1 MQKTKSALLP
11 KWEETK
17 SYCRDNPGKVVRLSL
32 FAALCFYVAL
42 CPLIV
47 MAFFEFLPFKIQ
59 AYQPDTPEY
68 HREEVHFDE
77 ADLAKDLPAF
87 QNKAV
92 SQNKI
97 SAWHFKNPE
106 AKYTVL
112 LHHGQRGNLEHYK
125 ETAHC
130 LYDAGASV
138 FLYDYSGYGKSTG
151 RPSNAQVLADA
162 QAAGAYINRVL
173 QVPDEKLVHAGVS
186 IGTGPCLETA
196 ALHKNVPG
204 LILVS
209 PYQSMESV
217 WRLRLPSFNLY
228 PQFAFPSPDM
238 GCGLKEPMKP
248 SYRDASLLMFH
259 ATDDTILPVEQA
271 DAIYAASNGAKTYI
285 RGPMEGHVGSLAG
298 GDKENSKSAVSVCRR
313 FFESLP
319 K

>member
-1 MQKTKSALLP
+1 
-11 KWEETK
+11 
-17 SYCRDNPGKVVRLSL
+17 
-32 FAALCFYVAL
+32 
-42 CPLIV
+42 

-59 AYQPDTPEY
+59 AYQPDAPEY
-68 HREEVHFDE
+68 HREEITFDE
-77 ADLAKDLPAF
+77 TDLAKDLPAF
-87 QNKAV
+87 QNKSV
-92 SQNKI
+92 SHNKI
-97 SAWHFKNPE
+97 SAWYFKNPT

-130 LYDAGASV
+130 LFDAGASV

-173 QVPDEKLVHAGVS
+173 HLPDEKLVHAGVS

-196 ALHKNVPG
+196 ALHRNVPG

-217 WRLRLPSFNLY
+217 WRLRLPFFNLY

-238 GCGLKEPMKP
+238 GCGTKEPMKP

-285 RGPMEGHVGSLAG
+285 RGPLEGHVGSLAG
-298 GDKENSKSAVSVCRR
+298 GDKDNPKSAVSVCRR
-313 FFESLP
+313 FFESLSR
-319 K
+319 